1 MKKVLPTSIYL
12 TKNKKVYSKTIDAE
26 LIKKIILTLIA
37 ISLGIIDGIL
47 VGKIVCDLL
56 DMIEK
61 EAL

>member
-1 MKKVLPTSIYL
+1 M
-12 TKNKKVYSKTIDAE
+12 KKVYSKTIDVE

-37 ISLGIIDGIL
+37 ISLGIINGLL

-56 DMIEK
+56 DMVEK